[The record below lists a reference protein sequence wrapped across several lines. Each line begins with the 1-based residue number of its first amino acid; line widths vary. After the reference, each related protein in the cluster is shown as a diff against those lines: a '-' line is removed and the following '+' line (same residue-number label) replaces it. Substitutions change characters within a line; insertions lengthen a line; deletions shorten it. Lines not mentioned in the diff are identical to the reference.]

1 MKNEE
6 TSNIQPANTE
16 QRYGAHVLNLSA
28 FPGLSVLTD
37 IALGK
42 FLRKINHLR

>member
-16 QRYGAHVLNLSA
+16 QRYGAHVFNLSA
-28 FPGLSVLTD
+28 FPGSSALTD
-37 IALGK
+37 IA
-42 FLRKINHLR
+42 RKISSENQTP

>member
-28 FPGLSVLTD
+28 FPGLRALTD
-37 IALGK
+37 IA
-42 FLRKINHLR
+42 RKISSENQSP